1 MTPQMPHTPAWK
13 TFTYVSFLIAAGML
27 AVGIF
32 FAPVDVWIKGYLSMA
47 AIFSTGATF
56 TLAKT
61 LRDEHEASRL
71 INKIEDAATE
81 RVLREVV
88 PGRI

>member
-13 TFTYVSFLIAAGML
+13 TFTYVSFLLASVMLGAGV
-27 AVGIF
+27 AFIP
-32 FAPVDVWIKGYLSMA
+32 ADVWIKGYLSMA
-47 AIFSTGATF
+47 AVFTVGSAF

-71 INKIEDAATE
+71 INKIEDAAAE
-81 RVLREVV
+81 RVLRDAGT
-88 PGRI
+88 GRI